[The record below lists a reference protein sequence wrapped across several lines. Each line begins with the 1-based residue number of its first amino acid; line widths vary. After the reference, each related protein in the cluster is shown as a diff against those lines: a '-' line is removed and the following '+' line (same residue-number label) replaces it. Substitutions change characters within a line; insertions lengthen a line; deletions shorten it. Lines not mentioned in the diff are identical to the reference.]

1 MYHVRKLTIDHLT
14 LLLIHLKIAYNE
26 FKFCSRQ
33 IQGRTVMKVAAV
45 AFVALG
51 LAVAGSAAASSRV
64 TDVDY
69 LKANRCKGIAAGMG
83 ADTAGLDAFIKA
95 EGRTRVDYVLRRGE
109 EEASRAK
116 RQTADANLKDRLSAE
131 LSGGCAAYMGEGK
144 STSGQ

>member
-1 MYHVRKLTIDHLT
+1 
-14 LLLIHLKIAYNE
+14 
-26 FKFCSRQ
+26 
-33 IQGRTVMKVAAV
+33 MKVAAI

-95 EGRTRVDYVLRRGE
+95 EGRTRMDYVLRRGE
-109 EEASRAK
+109 EEVSRAK
-116 RQTADANLKDRLSAE
+116 RQTTDANLKDRLSAE
-131 LSGGCAAYMGEGK
+131 LSGGCTAYMGEGK